1 MARLTV
7 EDCLQHVDNRFE
19 LILQA
24 SKRAREIIRGGDPL
38 VPWDNDQA
46 TVVALREIAD
56 GLHLE
61 DNVNVKNKAAAPA
74 IMAVEG
80 EEETQTLE
88 ASSAESDENNVADS
102 ASATAEQTIG
112 DGEDHPNKAEGDA
125 SEEEK
130 GEEE

>member
-56 GLHLE
+56 GLHI
-61 DNVNVKNKAAAPA
+61 DDVKKKSASA
-74 IMAVEG
+74 IMAAEG
-80 EEETQTLE
+80 EASVEMSAAETG
-88 ASSAESDENNVADS
+88 SAESDDS
-102 ASATAEQTIG
+102 AAADIVETGQTSG
-112 DGEDHPNKAEGDA
+112 DSEEDHKAEEGGEA
-125 SEEEK
+125 EK
-130 GEEE
+130 GEGE